1 MHYYFIFSQNEF
13 YMQSEVLCLLDSVF
27 YAYIEINT
35 ILINKNY
42 KYAWFKAREN
52 LKDHPKFLLCAN
64 FLKQTMNNNRNNIKL
79 IINAIGILKKN
90 FKL

>member
-1 MHYYFIFSQNEF
+1 M
-13 YMQSEVLCLLDSVF
+13 LCLLDSVF

-35 ILINKNY
+35 ILINKDY

-64 FLKQTMNNNRNNIKL
+64 FLK
-79 IINAIGILKKN
+79 
-90 FKL
+90 